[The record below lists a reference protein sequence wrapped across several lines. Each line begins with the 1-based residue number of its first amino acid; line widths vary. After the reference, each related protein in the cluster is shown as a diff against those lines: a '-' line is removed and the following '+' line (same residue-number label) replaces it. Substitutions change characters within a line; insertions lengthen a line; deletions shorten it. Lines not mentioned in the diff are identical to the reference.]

1 MENQVGPS
9 NQPQDLEQNF
19 KVPTSNT
26 ITPELLEAL
35 KAQARQ
41 NAVRQVLEE
50 RNASPQMA
58 IPQQNFNF
66 PPVQGGNVAKSQEQ
80 PKIVYLRRNLTVA
93 ELIVIFALSCG
104 LVLSVQGAW
113 NIGSR
118 LLPSIEIKVK

>member
-9 NQPQDLEQNF
+9 NQPQNLEQNF
-19 KVPTSNT
+19 NVPISNT
-26 ITPELLEAL
+26 ITPELLETL

-41 NAVRQVLEE
+41 NAIKQVLEE
-50 RNASPQMA
+50 SNTPTRMA

-66 PPVQGGNVAKSQEQ
+66 SPTQGGNTARPQE
-80 PKIVYLRRNLTVA
+80 PPRIVYVRRNLTVA
-93 ELIVIFALSCG
+93 ELIVIFAISCG
-104 LVLSVQGAW
+104 LVLGVQGAW

>member
-9 NQPQDLEQNF
+9 NQPQNPEQNF
-19 KVPTSNT
+19 NVPISNT
-26 ITPELLEAL
+26 ITPELLETL

-41 NAVRQVLEE
+41 NAIRQVLEE
-50 RNASPQMA
+50 NNAPPRMA

-66 PPVQGGNVAKSQEQ
+66 PPMQGGNVARSPEP
-80 PKIVYLRRNLTVA
+80 PKIVYVRRNLTVA
-93 ELIVIFALSCG
+93 ELIVVLALSCG
-104 LVLSVQGAW
+104 LVLGVQGAW

>member
-66 PPVQGGNVAKSQEQ
+66 PPAQGVNVARSQEQ

-104 LVLSVQGAW
+104 LVLGVQGAW